1 MDDQNEYRAALS
13 RRKVL
18 GLAAGATLGAAVQ
31 AAPRKS
37 AARVNEIVLMDAT
50 VLSRAIHSRRISCAE
65 VMNAYL
71 DHIGQFNP
79 KVNAWDLPS

>member
-1 MDDQNEYRAALS
+1 MDDQDEYRAALS
-13 RRKVL
+13 RRKML
-18 GLAAGATLGAAVQ
+18 GLAAGATLGAAVH
-31 AAPRKS
+31 AAPGRS

-71 DHIGQFNP
+71 G
-79 KVNAWDLPS
+79 KAA